1 MSTMQLKN
9 TLVEKQ
15 DLGYNI
21 MDVDS
26 EQRRVKAVWAR
37 CGNIDYDND
46 IIVPEAFT
54 KTLAERGPGGKN
66 LIWSLVDH
74 CADMNNVIG
83 KPEQIYV
90 ENDMLIAITP
100 IVETE
105 KGEDI
110 IKMYEAGLINQHSI
124 GFSTMKSNVDKEG
137 VRTITEL
144 KLYEGSAVLWGANP
158 ETPTLGFKGEMTI
171 KDKRAELS
179 NRLERL
185 IKSFK
190 GGRFTDETFSLLEI
204 EIKRIQSELLEIEV
218 IKEITQ
224 TVEETFEPAVE
235 EKKEDNE
242 QILKAIN
249 QFNNLFKK

>member
-9 TLVEKQ
+9 TIVEKQ
-15 DLGYNI
+15 DVGYNI

-37 CGNIDYDND
+37 CGNIDLDND

-54 KTLAERGPGGKN
+54 KTLAERGPSGKN

-83 KPEQIYV
+83 KPEQLYV

-124 GFSTMKSNVDKEG
+124 GFSTIKSNVNKEG

-171 KDKRAELS
+171 KDKKQELS
-179 NRLERL
+179 NRLEGL
-185 IKSFK
+185 IKAFK
-190 GGRFTDETFSLLEI
+190 GGRFTDETFSLIEI
-204 EIKRIQSELLEIEV
+204 EIKRIQGELMEIEV

-224 TVEETFEPAVE
+224 TVEETFEPTVE
-235 EKKEDNE
+235 EKEEDNE
-242 QILKAIN
+242 QVIKAIK

>member
-1 MSTMQLKN
+1 MSKMQLKN

-15 DLGYNI
+15 DIGYNI
-21 MDVDS
+21 MDVDC

-37 CGNIDYDND
+37 CGNIDLDND

-54 KTLAERGPGGKN
+54 KTLAERGPSGKN

-83 KPEQIYV
+83 KPEQLYV

-124 GFSTMKSNVDKEG
+124 GFSTIKSNVNKEG

-171 KDKRAELS
+171 KDKKQELS
-179 NRLERL
+179 NRLEGL
-185 IKSFK
+185 IKAFK
-190 GGRFTDETFSLLEI
+190 GGRFTDETFSLIEI
-204 EIKRIQSELLEIEV
+204 EIKRIQGELMEIEV

-224 TVEETFEPAVE
+224 TVEETFEPTVE
-235 EKKEDNE
+235 EKEEDNE
-242 QILKAIN
+242 QVIKAIK

>member
-1 MSTMQLKN
+1 MNKIQSKN
-9 TLVEKQ
+9 TIVAK
-15 DLGYNI
+15 DDIGYSI

-37 CGNIDYDND
+37 CGNIDLDND

-54 KTLAERGPGGKN
+54 KTINERGPSGKN
-66 LIWSLVDH
+66 LVWSLVDH

-83 KPEQIYV
+83 KPEQLYV
-90 ENDMLIAITP
+90 EGDMLIAITP

-124 GFSTMKSNVDKEG
+124 GFSTIKSNVDKEG
-137 VRTITEL
+137 IRTITEL

-158 ETPTLGFKGEMTI
+158 ETPTLGFKGEMEA
-171 KDKRAELS
+171 KDKRQELS
-179 NRLERL
+179 NRLDKL
-185 IKSFK
+185 AKAFK
-190 GGRFTDETFSLLEI
+190 NGRFTDDTFSLIEI
-204 EIKRIQSELLEIEV
+204 EIKRIQSELFEIEV

-224 TVEETFEPAVE
+224 PEQSVEPVVE
-235 EKKEDNE
+235 EKEEDNE
-242 QILKAIN
+242 QVLKAIK
-249 QFNNLFKK
+249 QFNNLFKN

>member
-9 TLVEKQ
+9 TLVQK
-15 DLGYNI
+15 DDYGYNI

-37 CGNIDYDND
+37 CGNIDLDND

-54 KTLAERGPGGKN
+54 KTLAERGPSGKN

-74 CADMNNVIG
+74 CAEMDYVIG
-83 KPEQIYV
+83 KPEQIYI

-100 IVETE
+100 IIETE

-110 IKMYEAGLINQHSI
+110 IKLYEAGLINQHSI
-124 GFSTMKSNVDKEG
+124 GFSTMQSNVDKEG

-144 KLYEGSAVLWGANP
+144 KLYEGSAVLWAANP
-158 ETPTLGFKGEMTI
+158 ETPTLGFKSEMI
-171 KDKRAELS
+171 KDKKQELN

-185 IKSFK
+185 IKAFK
-190 GGRFTDETFSLLEI
+190 GGKFTDETFSLIEI
-204 EIKRIQSELLEIEV
+204 EIKRIQSEILEIEV

-224 TVEETFEPAVE
+224 PEQSVEPIQD
-235 EKKEDNE
+235 EKKEDDE
-242 QILKAIN
+242 QILKAIK

>member
-1 MSTMQLKN
+1 MQLKN

-15 DLGYNI
+15 DIGNNI

-37 CGNIDYDND
+37 CGNVDLDND

-54 KTLAERGPGGKN
+54 KTLAERGPAGKN

-74 CADMNNVIG
+74 CAEMEAVIG
-83 KPEQIYV
+83 KPEQLYI
-90 ENDMLIAITP
+90 EKDMLIAITP

-105 KGEDI
+105 TGEDI
-110 IKMYEAGLINQHSI
+110 IKLYEAGLINQHSI
-124 GFSTMKSNVDKEG
+124 GFSTVKSNVDKNG
-137 VRTITEL
+137 IRTITEL

-158 ETPTLGFKGEMTI
+158 ETPTLGFKGEMEI
-171 KDKRAELS
+171 KDKKQELS
-179 NRLERL
+179 NRLEKL
-185 IKSFK
+185 IKAFK
-190 GGRFTDETFSLLEI
+190 GGKFTDEMFSLIEI
-204 EIKRIQSELLEIEV
+204 EIKKIQGELLEIEV

-224 TVEETFEPAVE
+224 PEQSVEPVQE

-242 QILKAIN
+242 QVLKAIT

>member
-37 CGNIDYDND
+37 CGNIDLDND

-54 KTLAERGPGGKN
+54 KTLAERGPMGKN

-74 CADMNNVIG
+74 CADMNNAIG

-110 IKMYEAGLINQHSI
+110 IKLYEAGLINQHSI
-124 GFSTMKSNVDKEG
+124 GFSTIKSNVDKEG

-158 ETPTLGFKGEMTI
+158 ETPTLGFKGEMGI
-171 KDKRAELS
+171 KDKKQELS

-190 GGRFTDETFSLLEI
+190 GGRFTDETFSLIEI

-224 TVEETFEPAVE
+224 TVEQTFEPVVE

>member
-15 DLGYNI
+15 DIGYNI

-26 EQRRVKAVWAR
+26 EQRRVKAVWAM
-37 CGNIDYDND
+37 CGNVDLDND

-54 KTLAERGPGGKN
+54 KTISERGPKGKN
-66 LIWSLVDH
+66 LVWSLVDH

-83 KPEQIYV
+83 KPEQLYV
-90 ENDMLIAITP
+90 ENNMLIAITP

-110 IKMYEAGLINQHSI
+110 IKLYESGLINQHSI
-124 GFSTMKSNVDKEG
+124 GFSTIKSNVNKEG
-137 VRTITEL
+137 IRTITEL

-158 ETPTLGFKGEMTI
+158 ETPTLGFKGEMEAA
-171 KDKRAELS
+171 DKRKQLS
-179 NRLERL
+179 DRLEKL
-185 IKSFK
+185 IKAFK
-190 GGRFTDETFSLLEI
+190 GGRFTDETFSLVEI
-204 EIKRIQSELLEIEV
+204 EIKRIQAELLEIEV

-224 TVEETFEPAVE
+224 SEQSIEPTVEEKT
-235 EKKEDNE
+235 EDNE
-242 QILKAIN
+242 QVLKAIK

>member
-1 MSTMQLKN
+1 MQLKN
-9 TLVEKQ
+9 TLVQK
-15 DLGYNI
+15 DNYGYNI

-37 CGNIDYDND
+37 CGNIDLDND

-54 KTLAERGPGGKN
+54 KTLAERGPSGKN

-74 CADMNNVIG
+74 CAEMDYVIG
-83 KPEQIYV
+83 KPEQIYI

-100 IVETE
+100 IIETE

-110 IKMYEAGLINQHSI
+110 IKLYEAGLINQHSI
-124 GFSTMKSNVDKEG
+124 GFSTMQSNVDKEG

-144 KLYEGSAVLWGANP
+144 KLYEGSAVLWAANP
-158 ETPTLGFKGEMTI
+158 ETPTLGFKSEMI
-171 KDKRAELS
+171 KDKKQELN

-185 IKSFK
+185 IKAFK
-190 GGRFTDETFSLLEI
+190 GGKFTDEMFSLIEI
-204 EIKRIQSELLEIEV
+204 EIKRIQSEILEIEV

-224 TVEETFEPAVE
+224 PEQSVEPIQD
-235 EKKEDNE
+235 EKKEDDE
-242 QILKAIN
+242 QILKAIK

>member
-9 TLVEKQ
+9 TLVQKE
-15 DLGYNI
+15 DVGYNI
-21 MDVDS
+21 MDVDT

-37 CGNIDYDND
+37 CGNIDLDND

-54 KTLAERGPGGKN
+54 KTLAERGPAGKN

-83 KPEQIYV
+83 KPEQIYI

-100 IVETE
+100 IIETE

-110 IKMYEAGLINQHSI
+110 IKLYEAGLINQHSI
-124 GFSTMKSNVDKEG
+124 GFSTMQSNVDKEG

-144 KLYEGSAVLWGANP
+144 KMYEGSAVLWGANP
-158 ETPTLGFKGEMTI
+158 ETPTLGFKGEMDM
-171 KDKRAELS
+171 KDKKQELS

-185 IKSFK
+185 IKAFK
-190 GGRFTDETFSLLEI
+190 GGKFTDEMFSLIEI
-204 EIKRIQSELLEIEV
+204 EIKRIQSDILEIEV

-224 TVEETFEPAVE
+224 PEQSVEPVQD
-235 EKKEDNE
+235 EKKEDEE
-242 QILKAIN
+242 QILKAIK

>member
-37 CGNIDYDND
+37 CGNIDLDND

-54 KTLAERGPGGKN
+54 KTLAERGPSGKN

-158 ETPTLGFKGEMTI
+158 ETPTLGFKGEMVT
-171 KDKRAELS
+171 KDKKQELS
-179 NRLERL
+179 NRLEKL

-190 GGRFTDETFSLLEI
+190 GGKFTDEMFSLIEI

-224 TVEETFEPAVE
+224 PEVSVEPIVE
-235 EKKEDNE
+235 EKEENNE
-242 QILKAIN
+242 QVLKAIN

>member
-1 MSTMQLKN
+1 MNKIQEKN
-9 TLVEKQ
+9 VIVEK
-15 DLGYNI
+15 DDIGYSI
-21 MDVDS
+21 MDIDS

-37 CGNIDYDND
+37 CGNIDLDND

-54 KTLAERGPGGKN
+54 KTIKERGPEGKN
-66 LIWSLVDH
+66 LVWSLVDH

-83 KPEQIYV
+83 KPEQLYV
-90 ENDMLIAITP
+90 QGDMLIAITP

-124 GFSTMKSNVDKEG
+124 GFSTIKSNVDKQG
-137 VRTITEL
+137 IRTITEL

-158 ETPTLGFKGEMTI
+158 ETPTLGFKGEMEA
-171 KDKRAELS
+171 KDKREELS
-179 NRLERL
+179 NRLDKL
-185 IKSFK
+185 VKAFK
-190 GGRFTDETFSLLEI
+190 NGRFTDDTFSLIEI
-204 EIKRIQSELLEIEV
+204 EIKRIQGELLEIEV

-224 TVEETFEPAVE
+224 PEQSVEPVVE
-235 EKKEDNE
+235 EKTEDNE
-242 QILKAIN
+242 QVLKAIK

>member
-1 MSTMQLKN
+1 MSKMQLKN

-15 DLGYNI
+15 DIGYNI

-37 CGNIDYDND
+37 CGNIDLDND

-54 KTLAERGPGGKN
+54 KTLAERGPSGKN

-83 KPEQIYV
+83 KPEQLYV

-124 GFSTMKSNVDKEG
+124 GFSTIKSNVNKEG

-158 ETPTLGFKGEMTI
+158 ETPTLGFKGEMEA
-171 KDKRAELS
+171 KDKKAELS
-179 NRLERL
+179 NRLEQL
-185 IKSFK
+185 IKAFK
-190 GGRFTDETFSLLEI
+190 GGRFTDETFSLIEI
-204 EIKRIQSELLEIEV
+204 EIKRIQSELMEIEV

-224 TVEETFEPAVE
+224 TVEETFEPVAE
-235 EKKEDNE
+235 EKTEDNE
-242 QILKAIN
+242 QVLKAIN

>member
-37 CGNIDYDND
+37 CGNIDLDND

-54 KTLAERGPGGKN
+54 KTLAERGPSGKN

-158 ETPTLGFKGEMTI
+158 ETPTLGFKGEMVT
-171 KDKRAELS
+171 KDKKQELS

-190 GGRFTDETFSLLEI
+190 GGKFTDEMFSLIEI

-224 TVEETFEPAVE
+224 PELSVEPIVE
-235 EKKEDNE
+235 EKEENNE

>member
-190 GGRFTDETFSLLEI
+190 GGRFTDETFSLIEI

-242 QILKAIN
+242 QVLKAIN

>member
-15 DLGYNI
+15 DIGYNI

-37 CGNIDYDND
+37 CGNIDLDND

-54 KTLAERGPGGKN
+54 KTLVERGPAGKN

-83 KPEQIYV
+83 KPEQLYV

-124 GFSTMKSNVDKEG
+124 GFSTIKSNVNKEG

-144 KLYEGSAVLWGANP
+144 KMYEGSAVLWGANP
-158 ETPTLGFKGEMTI
+158 ETPTLGFKGEMEM
-171 KDKRAELS
+171 KDKKQELS
-179 NRLERL
+179 NRLEKL
-185 IKSFK
+185 IKAFK
-190 GGRFTDETFSLLEI
+190 GGKFTDEMFSLIEI
-204 EIKRIQSELLEIEV
+204 EIKRIQSDLMEIEV
-218 IKEITQ
+218 INEITQ
-224 TVEETFEPAVE
+224 PEQSVEPAQE
-235 EKKEDNE
+235 EKTETNE
-242 QILKAIN
+242 QVLKAIN

>member
-54 KTLAERGPGGKN
+54 KTLAERGPSGKN

-124 GFSTMKSNVDKEG
+124 GFSTMKSNVNKEG
-137 VRTITEL
+137 VRTITEV

-171 KDKRAELS
+171 KDKREELS

-190 GGRFTDETFSLLEI
+190 GGRFTDETFSLIEI

>member
-37 CGNIDYDND
+37 CGNIDLDND